1 MPNVPVWSLVAQS
14 NTGKTTYLE
23 KLIPALGRLG
33 LTVGVV
39 KHDAHDFEI
48 DYEGK
53 DSWRLSRAGAEVTAV
68 VSSTQAAFVERRPL
82 SPEEAVGRVRGV
94 DLILT
99 EGFKHGPWPKLAF
112 CRAGRG
118 PVVPLEECAALI
130 TDAPPEDCPVPLFPT
145 EEPEPLA
152 LWLAGQLE
160 RRNVKEEDQ

>member
-1 MPNVPVWSLVAQS
+1 MPNIPVWSLVAQS

-68 VSSTQAAFVERRPL
+68 AVSYTHL
-82 SPEEAVGRVRGV
+82 
-94 DLILT
+94 
-99 EGFKHGPWPKLAF
+99 
-112 CRAGRG
+112 AGRG
-118 PVVPLEECAALI
+118 WC
-130 TDAPPEDCPVPLFPT
+130 
-145 EEPEPLA
+145 
-152 LWLAGQLE
+152 GG
-160 RRNVKEEDQ
+160 R